1 MLGSQYN
8 FPEVM
13 QSYRNKW

>member
-8 FPEVM
+8 FSEVM